1 MVTILLL
8 KLREKESFA
17 QFTCILIV
25 YLQKNGVQETKCEK
39 EKIPKELNI
48 EGYHTYWLSG
58 DKEGYSGV
66 GMYSKEKPINV
77 TYGIGTRY
85 VLHKFATVNVKLGTF
100 TLTSVHNEFG
110 YKEHLALMKEFLCI
124 KINDRTHLQRAVL

>member
-1 MVTILLL
+1 M
-8 KLREKESFA
+8 
-17 QFTCILIV
+17 
-25 YLQKNGVQETKCEK
+25 YLQKNGHSYLTHEKPDILCVQETKCEK

-77 TYGIGTRY
+77 TYGIGTQY

-100 TLTSVHNEFG
+100 TLACVHNEFG